1 MHGERNITRSC
12 KIGNNFCRFPVQTAE
27 LVADAELATA
37 EPHLN
42 YPAHTS
48 PTTSSPALSQSPI
61 PTMTTLEDLPNE
73 LFCKIFSC
81 LGCIDLSAICLVS
94 HRMNNIAEPLLYT
107 AATLDGRNLNGAGI
121 TVFLRTVL
129 SHPSRGRCV
138 QHLNVLWFTAVK
150 YILDPTL
157 DQQAASDHRLFD
169 AEAQRV
175 GMSGIIWSQDR
186 QLILLLHVLP
196 NLRELD
202 LHPLAL
208 NYSVLNQFLE
218 DTVSTPSERLP
229 ASLRSLA
236 RFGGAGIGAPV
247 TSPTLLV
254 ALLRLPSLRNI
265 DVFMETAEDDTETDA
280 ELTALLKSATFRGKS
295 PVTKLGIE
303 YSNLSISHLN
313 WILQVPTALTHF
325 SYADD
330 DLRRTRDDPET
341 TSLGT
346 ALRHLR
352 PTLQFLHLGYIRVP
366 EPGEGDTELYNLGS
380 FRDWPVLR
388 TVKCGLEVLLGRPV
402 QATARLVDLVPAVIQ
417 DLEITWET
425 AKLVVSEWKA
435 RCMLGQAVQ
444 LLQEKEAYGLHGL
457 TRLTVHTP
465 VTMIRGGK
473 WVKGHVRVVDAAL
486 REVNAAGVE
495 IRVD

>member
-1 MHGERNITRSC
+1 
-12 KIGNNFCRFPVQTAE
+12 
-27 LVADAELATA
+27 
-37 EPHLN
+37 
-42 YPAHTS
+42 
-48 PTTSSPALSQSPI
+48 
-61 PTMTTLEDLPNE
+61 MTTLEDLPNE

-81 LGCIDLSAICLVS
+81 LGCVDLSAICLVS

-107 AATLDGRNLNGAGI
+107 AVTLDGRNLNGAGI

-138 QHLNVLWFTAVK
+138 QDLNVPWFTTAK

-157 DQQAASDHRLFD
+157 DQQAASDYRLFV

-175 GMSGIIWSQDR
+175 GMSGRIWSQDR

-202 LHPLAL
+202 LHPLSL

-218 DTVSTPSERLP
+218 NTVSTPSELLP
-229 ASLRSLA
+229 ASLRSLK
-236 RFGGAGIGAPV
+236 RFGGARMGPPL

-254 ALLRLPSLRNI
+254 ALLRLPKLRDI
-265 DVFMETAEDDTETDA
+265 DVFMETAEDDSDTDDA
-280 ELTALLKSATFRGKS
+280 LTALLKSATIPGKS
-295 PVTKLGIE
+295 PVTKLEIE

-330 DLRRTRDDPET
+330 DLRRTRDGPET
-341 TSLGT
+341 TSLRT

-352 PTLQFLHLGYIRVP
+352 PTLQFLQLGYIRVP
-366 EPGEGDTELYNLGS
+366 EPGEGDINLYNLGS

-388 TVKCGLEVLLGRPV
+388 TFRCQLETLLGRPV

-425 AKLVVSEWKA
+425 AKWFLSEWTA

-444 LLQEKEAYGLHGL
+444 LLQEKEVYGLHGL
-457 TRLTVHTP
+457 VRLTVDTP
-465 VTMIRGGK
+465 ATMIRDHK
-473 WVKGHVRVVDAAL
+473 WVKGHIGVVDAAL
-486 REVNAAGVE
+486 REVCAAGVE
-495 IRVD
+495 IRVE